1 MHPAD
6 IKAAIEKAGSSQR
19 AIALDCAV
27 TPSTVAHLI
36 HGRGV
41 SAKVAEAIAAITR
54 LPLHQ
59 LWPARYPAP
68 AAQPV
73 PPRKQRAV
81 ANAAP
86 IREAA

>member
-19 AIALDCAV
+19 AIASDCEV
-27 TPSTVAHLI
+27 TPSTVAHVI

-41 SAKVAEAIAAITR
+41 SAKVAQSIAAITG
-54 LPLHQ
+54 LSLHQ
-59 LWPARYPAP
+59 LWPARYPAS
-68 AAQPV
+68 AAVPV

-81 ANAAP
+81 NGAA
-86 IREAA
+86 IRQAA